1 MHAIG
6 SVLTIGERRFVVVG
20 HRVTRDGDHMGPG
33 YLVVPYPLG
42 YITPVSISLV
52 PASSVVSVLHE
63 GYADEQGSAYL
74 AEFDELAQRSVDI
87 PASEYEASERLI
99 SDFIQKGGGN
109 G

>member
-42 YITPVSISLV
+42 HVTPVSISLV

-63 GYADEQGSAYL
+63 GYTDEQGSAYL

-99 SDFIQKGGGN
+99 SDFMQKGGGN